1 MTRLLA
7 IDLRDGQDV
16 VLARQRTRQVA
27 ELLGFDA
34 QDQVRLATA
43 VSEVARNALQYAG
56 GGRAEFAADDRALTV
71 TVRDRGPGI
80 ADVPA
85 VLDGRTGGAGLA
97 GARRLVDDFAI
108 ESAPGGTAVRLVKAL
123 PRQAPPPT
131 GPAAARIAAELAGL
145 TPVGPLTE
153 LERQNRELLA
163 ALGELRDRE
172 ARLAEMSRELE
183 ATNKGVVALYAELEE
198 KAESLRRAS
207 ELKTRFLS
215 NMSHE
220 FRTPLNS
227 ILSLTQFLL
236 ERADGPLTEEQDRQ
250 VTFIRRAA
258 QSLAELVNDLLDLA
272 KVEAGKATIRPAE
285 FTAADLFATLRGL
298 TKPLLTNDAVALVF
312 EDATAVGALHT
323 DEGKVAQVLR
333 NFLSNALKFTERGE
347 VRASAEARPDG
358 IVVFAVAD
366 TGLGIAPADQARI
379 FEEFGQVDSAVQRRV
394 KGTGLGLSLSKRLA
408 ELLGGWITVKSEPGA
423 GSTFYLS
430 IPRRYAGPA
439 EARPAAPAEA
449 APAPA
454 PVLVIDDDEIARY
467 LLRNLLD
474 PTRLP
479 VVEATGGVEGLRRA
493 RDDRPCA
500 IFLDLAMPDLSG
512 FEVLDRLKAEPQTRD
527 IPVVV
532 YTSRA
537 LDDADRQALAG
548 RVAAVLPKGTGAS
561 RDAAARAV
569 RTALVEAGVISGGA
583 A

>member
-1 MTRLLA
+1 M
-7 IDLRDGQDV
+7 IDIRDGQDV

-56 GGRAEFAADDRALTV
+56 AGRAEFAADDRQLTV

-80 ADVPA
+80 ADVRA
-85 VLDGRTGGAGLA
+85 VLDGRAGGAGLA
-97 GARRLVDDFAI
+97 GARRLVDAFDI
-108 ESAPGGTAVRLVKAL
+108 ESSPGGTVVRLGKEL
-123 PRQAPPPT
+123 PRHAPPP
-131 GPAAARIAAELAGL
+131 GGAGAARIASELARLAPG
-145 TPVGPLTE
+145 GPLVE
-153 LERQNRELLA
+153 LQRQNRELLD

-172 ARLAEMSRELE
+172 VRLAEMSSELE
-183 ATNKGVVALYAELEE
+183 ATNKGVVALYAELDE

-227 ILSLTQFLL
+227 VLSLSQFLL
-236 ERADGPLTEEQDRQ
+236 DRTDGPLTEEQERQ
-250 VTFIRRAA
+250 VVFIRRAA
-258 QSLAELVNDLLDLA
+258 QALAELVSDLLDLT
-272 KVEAGKATIRPAE
+272 KVEAGKATVRPAE
-285 FTAADLFATLRGL
+285 FAATDLFATLRGL
-298 TKPLLTNDAVALVF
+298 TRPLLTNDAVALVF
-312 EDATAVGALHT
+312 EDASAIGALYT

-347 VRASAEARPDG
+347 VRVSAEGHPDG
-358 IVVFAVAD
+358 TVVFAVAD
-366 TGLGIAPADQARI
+366 TGIGIARADQERI

-408 ELLGGWITVKSEPGA
+408 ELLGGWVTVRSEPGV
-423 GSTFYLS
+423 GSTFFLS
-430 IPRRYAGPA
+430 IPRRYTAPTAPHGPAGPN
-439 EARPAAPAEA
+439 RSG
-449 APAPA
+449 

-467 LLRNLLD
+467 LLRTLLEG
-474 PTRLP
+474 TRLP
-479 VVEATGGVEGLRRA
+479 VVEAAGGHEGLRRA

-537 LDDADRQALAG
+537 LTGADRRALEG
-548 RVAAVLPKGTGAS
+548 RTVAVLSKGTGES
-561 RDAAARAV
+561 REAAAKALRAV
-569 RTALVEAGVISGGA
+569 LAEAGVVSGGA